1 MTSSSSLSSSSFESN
16 KINAD
21 ADKVRD
27 VVDSIINKIM
37 IIAVDEAKKNVKA
50 AVALLGVGKIMEI
63 AEAGVVTQQDKKKI
77 EQLLGKRSRVT
88 IDLSQEDDAEE
99 DDSKGLNEDKR
110 RRVDGN
116 IDRVWVQ
123 GKGHP
128 IKWLVGLGGVQ
139 AKHNGTWYG
148 VEVLQHIIA
157 ESGTPKIQVRFFE
170 DQTTLW
176 IENENV
182 EEDIKVQVSPIAQLG
197 SVVRIKKEKFD
208 QTLAKKNEEMQEVKE
223 DLEDT
228 DELAKQQTLFVD
240 FWQGK
245 FDQLADVALKAGA
258 SASVVMAIRDK
269 KYGEK

>member
-1 MTSSSSLSSSSFESN
+1 MN
-16 KINAD
+16 K
-21 ADKVRD
+21 
-27 VVDSIINKIM
+27 
-37 IIAVDEAKKNVKA
+37 
-50 AVALLGVGKIMEI
+50 
-63 AEAGVVTQQDKKKI
+63 
-77 EQLLGKRSRVT
+77 
-88 IDLSQEDDAEE
+88 
-99 DDSKGLNEDKR
+99 DKR

-128 IKWLVGLGGVQ
+128 IEWLVGLGGVQ